1 MLQRGLAS
9 TPQTA
14 PKVSSPHTLDSIV
27 SVTTYGK
34 KIINDEFQYLVKMSS
49 VNNNNVCIVS
59 NFAFVTSKNRVIAA
73 PPTLYDTGCSVFSGL
88 ILSSKFV
95 SKSKIPI
102 FSRPRGQVL
111 YNVRAAD
118 KSVMPIAG
126 YVHELYLRLDEQDF
140 LFEDIP
146 VFDTLSFEAIIGL
159 AARNRYAL
167 NFCNKSNGEYELF
180 IDHDLKKRQNKV
192 GTTRPSVPSKKI
204 AALTPKVVLSPRG
217 GEGSKPPWTEGC
229 QAPKLAPSLPS
240 SSTIVRQKLGA
251 EEKKADFEIF
261 EKNRS
266 LKKK

>member
-1 MLQRGLAS
+1 
-9 TPQTA
+9 
-14 PKVSSPHTLDSIV
+14 
-27 SVTTYGK
+27 
-34 KIINDEFQYLVKMSS
+34 
-49 VNNNNVCIVS
+49 
-59 NFAFVTSKNRVIAA
+59 
-73 PPTLYDTGCSVFSGL
+73 
-88 ILSSKFV
+88 
-95 SKSKIPI
+95 
-102 FSRPRGQVL
+102 
-111 YNVRAAD
+111 
-118 KSVMPIAG
+118 MPIAG

-261 EKNRS
+261 EKKPVFE
-266 LKKK
+266 KK